1 MTRERGRGASYV
13 ITVRVT
19 RPVGDFMVGAVDDR
33 LPPRGAYEELAMQAD
48 ESHAG
53 HAAWTVQ
60 VQEVCA
66 SRGLQMTPLRLSIL
80 AILGG
85 SPAPLGAYAII
96 EALSKR
102 EGKPIAPP
110 TVYRTLE
117 FFLAHGFVHKIES
130 RNAYA
135 PCEHLGHAHQGVL
148 LLCEKCGRSD
158 EVEDLALAG
167 VLEETAE
174 RVGFLARRRMI
185 ELVGLCRD
193 CGKAAA

>member
-1 MTRERGRGASYV
+1 M
-13 ITVRVT
+13 
-19 RPVGDFMVGAVDDR
+19 
-33 LPPRGAYEELAMQAD
+33 
-48 ESHAG
+48 
-53 HAAWTVQ
+53 
-60 VQEVCA
+60 
-66 SRGLQMTPLRLSIL
+66 SIL
-80 AILGG
+80 AE

-117 FFLAHGFVHKIES
+117 FFLEHGFLHKIES

-158 EVEDLALAG
+158 EIEDPALARG
-167 VLEETAE
+167 AA
-174 RVGFLARRRMI
+174 GNRRPRR
-185 ELVGLCRD
+185 LSRPSADDRNGGPLSRLRQ
-193 CGKAAA
+193 AAA

>member
-1 MTRERGRGASYV
+1 MDV
-13 ITVRVT
+13 KT
-19 RPVGDFMVGAVDDR
+19 RPR
-33 LPPRGAYEELAMQAD
+33 PAD
-48 ESHAG
+48 
-53 HAAWTVQ
+53 WTKQ
-60 VQEVCA
+60 VKVACA

-80 AILGG
+80 AILGE

-117 FFLAHGFVHKIES
+117 FFLEHGFLHKIES
-130 RNAYA
+130 RNTFA

-158 EVEDLALAG
+158 EIEDHALARA
-167 VLEETAE
+167 LEETAG
-174 RVGFLARRRMI
+174 RIGFLARRRMI

-193 CGKAAA
+193 CVAAAA

>member
-1 MTRERGRGASYV
+1 MHMHEPHSA
-13 ITVRVT
+13 
-19 RPVGDFMVGAVDDR
+19 P
-33 LPPRGAYEELAMQAD
+33 E
-48 ESHAG
+48 
-53 HAAWTVQ
+53 AWTAQ
-60 VQEVCA
+60 VQATCA
-66 SRGLQMTPLRLSIL
+66 RLGLQMTPLRLSIL
-80 AILGG
+80 NILGE

-117 FFLAHGFVHKIES
+117 FFLEHGFLHKIES

-158 EVEDLALAG
+158 EIEDLALARA
-167 VLEETAE
+167 LQETAE
-174 RVGFLARRRMI
+174 RAGFLARRRMI
-185 ELVGLCRD
+185 EMVGLCRE
-193 CGKAAA
+193 CGQDAA

>member
-1 MTRERGRGASYV
+1 MHEHDNPAARGNWTSQ
-13 ITVRVT
+13 VR
-19 RPVGDFMVGAVDDR
+19 
-33 LPPRGAYEELAMQAD
+33 
-48 ESHAG
+48 
-53 HAAWTVQ
+53 
-60 VQEVCA
+60 EVCA
-66 SRGLQMTPLRLSIL
+66 RRGLQMTPLRQSVL
-80 AILGG
+80 AILGD

-117 FFLAHGFVHKIES
+117 FFLEHGFLHRIES
-130 RNAYA
+130 RNVYA

-158 EVEDLALAG
+158 ELEDLAVASALR
-167 VLEETAE
+167 ETAE
-174 RVGFLARRRMI
+174 RAGFQARQRMI

-193 CGKAAA
+193 CGRAAA